1 LDKKIIKLKKE
12 QMIVE
17 GKLSNKKF
25 TENAPEK
32 LVTEQ
37 KKRGKVI
44 SNEVTNLESQ
54 LKEISKLI

>member
-1 LDKKIIKLKKE
+1 MII
-12 QMIVE
+12 E